1 MTTTRLMLICGAL
14 AGLAIA
20 LVGGMWLAATNMA
33 LGTFFFALAV
43 MLGPFAGL
51 ALLSVSY
58 THLTLPTKA

>member
-33 LGTFFFALAV
+33 LGTFFS
-43 MLGPFAGL
+43 P
-51 ALLSVSY
+51 SR
-58 THLTLPTKA
+58 